1 MELGLG
7 KTDGFSVDT
16 ELYSSVNI
24 GSESPCVCSRISL
37 CVHVC
42 DPLCTC
48 VHVCVHMPAHVCL
61 CVLTCETLCNPLAV
75 SLGAPGS
82 LSVTVTG
89 VHGCVCTALES
100 FMQI

>member
-37 CVHVC
+37 
-42 DPLCTC
+42 C